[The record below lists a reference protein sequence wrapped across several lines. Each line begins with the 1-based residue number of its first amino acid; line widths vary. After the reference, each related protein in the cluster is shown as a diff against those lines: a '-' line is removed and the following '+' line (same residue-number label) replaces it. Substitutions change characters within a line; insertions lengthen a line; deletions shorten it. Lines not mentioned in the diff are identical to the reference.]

1 MTLPHPPSELFR
13 KFIRFGGARLPLP
26 RTLWPGLPSSR
37 LQYTYTDGLPAEYCE
52 SFSPRPGS
60 IFSLSLTLLTFHP
73 GCLKLFWRQ
82 HVWTTAG
89 FSINPLQNWM
99 KWSSFLECIWLERRA
114 GSWAWTCTTFMTA
127 VKVSV
132 RKGTRLRLTLML
144 VLIIIK
150 MVTWWCWMLD
160 VFHNLSVHEKYQIS
174 YVRVPIT
181 DPSLVLSWSLGGDRP
196 SKTLQAGAVSDSRPC
211 SSFRTSAPAQTSYGE

>member
-144 VLIIIK
+144 VFIIIK

-160 VFHNLSVHEKYQIS
+160 VGC
-174 YVRVPIT
+174 VPQ
-181 DPSLVLSWSLGGDRP
+181 SLCSRKVSDIIRQGANNSSEPGLILIARWWLAVQDSASRSSLWF
-196 SKTLQAGAVSDSRPC
+196 KTL
-211 SSFRTSAPAQTSYGE
+211 

>member
-13 KFIRFGGARLPLP
+13 KFIHFGGARLPLP

-99 KWSSFLECIWLERRA
+99 KWSSLLECIWLELLGRELSLDMYNFYD
-114 GSWAWTCTTFMTA
+114 GGEG
-127 VKVSV
+127 VSEERDEIEV
-132 RKGTRLRLTLML
+132 DADASVDHHQNGDM
-144 VLIIIK
+144 
-150 MVTWWCWMLD
+150 MMLD
-160 VFHNLSVHEKYQIS
+160 VGCWMCSTIS
-174 YVRVPIT
+174 LFTKSIRYH
-181 DPSLVLSWSLGGDRP
+181 
-196 SKTLQAGAVSDSRPC
+196 
-211 SSFRTSAPAQTSYGE
+211 TSGCQ